1 MSMSAA
7 AAVPWQRKHVSV
19 PVLHESQVNFPFGTQ
34 PRPRHDGW
42 KERGF
47 LRRRVVRLAQVRARK
62 IQLSQCVARSWLARR
77 ARKRLELG
85 DDWNADVQEES
96 PAAKQPREPLWQ
108 PRRMSAAAAAGG
120 AAVGARM
127 MMQEEAA
134 APAHWAGMLRGGP
147 APAPLGFGAGSPA
160 AAVNKR
166 PASAAPAASRRPA
179 SAAPSGTR
187 SSRSS
192 SSSGSS
198 RPATASYDRITGRRL
213 PAGSSA
219 GSSAGPGAGGSSGDG
234 TASTARVGGVGDADG
249 KGSGSLP
256 QIRRPAS
263 APVGRRHAGK
273 TLLSARGQLQHPQ
286 QAAAALP
293 LSTRA
298 INR

>member
-1 MSMSAA
+1 
-7 AAVPWQRKHVSV
+7 
-19 PVLHESQVNFPFGTQ
+19 
-34 PRPRHDGW
+34 
-42 KERGF
+42 
-47 LRRRVVRLAQVRARK
+47 
-62 IQLSQCVARSWLARR
+62 
-77 ARKRLELG
+77 
-85 DDWNADVQEES
+85 
-96 PAAKQPREPLWQ
+96 
-108 PRRMSAAAAAGG
+108 
-120 AAVGARM
+120 
-127 MMQEEAA
+127 MQEEAA